1 VYVPYGIIFSSLEV
15 DFYRNICYNRSI
27 LHSKGVVFMTSK
39 LKLTATTALAGATAA
54 GVALMSTDVALG
66 VTTTVQGG
74 VEAARGADVPSVL
87 LGDGGAVT
95 TVVNTMLF
103 IVGFLSV
110 IMLIWG
116 GLRYVVSGGNSNSVT
131 AAKNTILY
139 AIVGRIIA
147 LFAYAIVN
155 FVIGSLTNGS
165 MTGGTNV

>member
-1 VYVPYGIIFSSLEV
+1 M
-15 DFYRNICYNRSI
+15 I
-27 LHSKGVVFMTSK
+27 LAKK
-39 LKLTATTALAGATAA
+39 LLTAGLAVSVATLSSVMISASEA
-54 GVALMSTDVALG
+54 FAFD
-66 VTTTVQGG
+66 TTVRGG

-87 LGDGGAVT
+87 MGDGGVVT

-116 GLRYVVSGGNSNSVT
+116 GLRYVISGGNATAVT

-139 AIVGRIIA
+139 AIVGLIIA
-147 LFAYAIVN
+147 MFAYAIVN
-155 FVIGSLTNGS
+155 FVIGSLSSGS

>member
-1 VYVPYGIIFSSLEV
+1 M
-15 DFYRNICYNRSI
+15 
-27 LHSKGVVFMTSK
+27 KAK
-39 LKLTATTALAGATAA
+39 LNLMMSTASALVIAALAATP
-54 GVALMSTDVALG
+54 VLG
-66 VTTTVQGG
+66 LDGPVQDG
-74 VEAARGADVPSVL
+74 VEAARGTDVPSVL

-116 GLRYVVSGGNSNSVT
+116 GLRYIISGGNATAVT

-139 AIVGRIIA
+139 AIVGLIIA
-147 LFAYAIVN
+147 IFAYAIVN
-155 FVIGSLTNGS
+155 FVIGSLTDGS